1 MRMPD
6 RRRRCVIS
14 HSGRRKTRLEEER
27 GDLEASRRRRGPK
40 PGAER
45 TTADLV
51 HNYNRGMAANDPQPN
66 EPVEHS
72 TGDADV
78 TMVLDPGATG
88 PEPHRTVQTPPPDLS
103 DIPEYALVV
112 HKGQQAG
119 RTWLLS
125 PGVTRVGR
133 HPYSDIALDHITVSR
148 RHCRIELDSRGL
160 SLRDLGS
167 TNGSYVNDRLVE
179 ESSLSPG
186 DRLMIGTFHLL
197 VARGQ

>member
-1 MRMPD
+1 M
-6 RRRRCVIS
+6 
-14 HSGRRKTRLEEER
+14 T
-27 GDLEASRRRRGPK
+27 
-40 PGAER
+40 
-45 TTADLV
+45 
-51 HNYNRGMAANDPQPN
+51 ANDPQSN
-66 EPVEHS
+66 EPVAQNA
-72 TGDADV
+72 GDADV
-78 TMVLDPGATG
+78 TMVLDPGATRS
-88 PEPHRTVQTPPPDLS
+88 EPPRPVREQAPDLS

-112 HKGQQAG
+112 HKGKQAG

-148 RHCRIELDSRGL
+148 RHCRIELGAGGL
-160 SLRDLGS
+160 SLKDLGS

-197 VARGQ
+197 VARGR

>member
-1 MRMPD
+1 M
-6 RRRRCVIS
+6 
-14 HSGRRKTRLEEER
+14 T
-27 GDLEASRRRRGPK
+27 
-40 PGAER
+40 
-45 TTADLV
+45 
-51 HNYNRGMAANDPQPN
+51 ANDPQSG
-66 EPVEHS
+66 EPVDQN

-78 TMVLDPGATG
+78 TMVLDPGGG
-88 PEPHRTVQTPPPDLS
+88 PGDPDQEIREHPTDLS

-125 PGVTRVGR
+125 PGVTKVGR

-148 RHCRIELDSRGL
+148 RHCRIRLDSSGL

-179 ESSLSPG
+179 ESSLNPG

-197 VARGQ
+197 VARGR